1 MEKMLQEAA
10 VGMNKESAA
19 STGPESAA
27 LAAGG
32 IAALLAG
39 ACCVVPFVLV
49 SIGVGGAWLAN
60 LQLLEPYR
68 PVFIGIAIVALGF
81 AWKRIYRPAQACEP
95 GTACAVPKVKRANK
109 IGFWMVAALFLV
121 MLTYPYY
128 ASLLY

>member
-1 MEKMLQEAA
+1 MLQETSA
-10 VGMNKESAA
+10 GMIKDPAA
-19 STGPESAA
+19 STAPESAA

-32 IAALLAG
+32 IAAFLAG

-68 PVFIGIAIVALGF
+68 PAFIGIAVIALGF
-81 AWKRIYRPAQACEP
+81 AWKRIYRPAQPCEL
-95 GTACAVPKVKRANK
+95 GTACSVPKVRRGYKV
-109 IGFWMVAALFLV
+109 GFWMVAALFLV

-128 ASLLY
+128 ASLL

>member
-1 MEKMLQEAA
+1 MEKMLQETV
-10 VGMNKESAA
+10 VGMKKEPAA

-68 PVFIGIAIVALGF
+68 PVFIGIAVIALGF
-81 AWKRIYRPAQACEP
+81 AGKRIYRPAQACAP
-95 GTACAVPKVKRANK
+95 GTACAVPKVKRGYK

>member
-1 MEKMLQEAA
+1 MEKSLQETV
-10 VGMNKESAA
+10 VGANKDPAG
-19 STGPESAA
+19 STGSESAA

-49 SIGVGGAWLAN
+49 SIGVGGAWLAS
-60 LQLLEPYR
+60 LQLLAPYR

-95 GTACAVPKVKRANK
+95 GTACAVPRVRRGYK

-128 ASLLY
+128 APLLY